1 VRVRRRAKERL
12 EPLSETVQHFLL
24 TGNYPERSQFEL
36 WVEVWLLNDEQ
47 KRQRWEEHRDE
58 LLAEWGAAHPA
69 TRPWAWWRYEALE
82 PRQCVSGAELL
93 LPTLAPGD
101 WQWCWKEDFG
111 IPGFVQCRPDG
122 FDGLPEV
129 ESEAAYLD
137 RHRLLSRAERSQLGE
152 DAFDPEP
159 VDPFLIDEG
168 ELEEAMARGQARRA
182 AEALSKRTPR
192 NGTTTTNGGKP

>member
-93 LPTLAPGD
+93 LPKRAPTD
-101 WQWCWKEDFG
+101 WDWCWKEDFG

-137 RHRLLSRAERSQLGE
+137 RHRLLSRAERSQLDEE
-152 DAFDPEP
+152 DFEPEA
-159 VDPFLIDEG
+159 VNPFVIDAR
-168 ELEEAMARGQARRA
+168 ELGNLPA
-182 AEALSKRTPR
+182 
-192 NGTTTTNGGKP
+192 NGGRL